1 MQYKAQRMR
10 AQKSALPRED
20 VAEEEGYKLSLE
32 GRTNMKHNKRT
43 EKHLQEG
50 EVGGQPWREFKG
62 QYS

>member
-20 VAEEEGYKLSLE
+20 VTEEAGYKLSLE
-32 GRTNMKHNKRT
+32 GRTDMKHNKRM

-50 EVGGQPWREFKG
+50 EVGG
-62 QYS
+62 